1 MTTNLQDFPASD
13 EEAKL
18 AEEER
23 RRQEALASLQRR
35 FAERDELRGDVPT
48 VAGVFPQDLAPEP
61 VKPGLPDPYA
71 PASPAPP
78 VNPSSAPG
86 DAGPPALSVSP
97 QPPEP
102 TAEASV
108 NPETPTATA
117 GAEAAAALQRAQ
129 GAGGAPGVPQ
139 VGAQAPRGPNAPPL
153 AALGATGLDAGAL
166 TAGLGADPRGSAALI
181 EQIREQRLEDERNAA
196 RNEDQRRRRIRGI
209 LMGIAALGGMATIGS
224 GGSVGGALPGML
236 AAALVR
242 RPDEEERL
250 LADREREGEEA
261 AARAEREGE
270 EADRAWRRER
280 AAVEDAQWGA
290 EFGETQRTNAN
301 VDANRRQRQAI
312 AMSAEDRAAADVAR
326 DENHPVYGDTVR
338 GARQMFRV
346 FTRSLPEDVQA
357 MLAAPDVQQRIDHAS
372 PAELRELMTEYG
384 DIESSRQRGGGGSR
398 TPSSGAYS
406 SSASTG
412 GLAGAGVAP
421 AWYVAQV
428 AEGNERAPDQAT
440 AEDIQSANENWQQ
453 FTPEQRARLAA
464 SGADAG
470 AETLAITAIMRH
482 NGYEQAVGGHIPAAW
497 SAKAKGAHE
506 MRDTINGQVARG
518 LRGLDE
524 LFGQGWWQMGAGL
537 VADRF
542 GTNQNEAIARY
553 NSARAGVMSTLAQAR
568 GAGVIGEA
576 EHERFMRE
584 MPDVSTIAG
593 LIGAYQ
599 SMAQVAEEI
608 DTTAESIIRANGYRR
623 IEGAPR
629 GGRRPPRMSRA
640 SEQQNEPEQRR
651 AAAERRRQA
660 RGAPALRAG
669 YTRLIF
675 RDAQGRRARR
685 DVPNDQVEATLARM
699 PNGVTLVSRRVGVAQ

>member
-13 EEAKL
+13 DEAKL

-129 GAGGAPGVPQ
+129 GAGGAPGAPQ
-139 VGAQAPRGPNAPPL
+139 IGAQAPRGPNAPPL
-153 AALGATGLDAGAL
+153 AALGATGLDAGEL

-196 RNEDQRRRRIRGI
+196 RDEDRRRRRIRGI

-372 PAELRELMTEYG
+372 PAELRELMKEYG
-384 DIESSRQRGGGGSR
+384 DIESSRQRGGGGGR
-398 TPSSGAYS
+398 G
-406 SSASTG
+406 
-412 GLAGAGVAP
+412 GVAGMQRAARADGRHNVEGIDVVP
-421 AWYVAQV
+421 QNFRLMMRGRFENPEHADYYSQLTWSNMSQRDRDAYLRNPEMDKWREIRIPGFEQIAPGSQISNEQLNAVMADAATLSTLSTLSQR
-428 AEGNERAPDQAT
+428 AEEANAIVENMSPSERARVMLMSA
-440 AEDIQSANENWQQ
+440 AEMQNHPAALQFEDVRQQMIGTLNQLQGGGVLNDSERINWDAQLPRITSVRNLFSGSAMASLRVA
-453 FTPEQRARLAA
+453 FARARADLINRIRQRGFELSDTGEPEAA
-464 SGADAG
+464 GPVGDM
-470 AETLAITAIMRH
+470 TA
-482 NGYEQAVGGHIPAAW
+482 APAA
-497 SAKAKGAHE
+497 
-506 MRDTINGQVARG
+506 RQ
-518 LRGLDE
+518 
-524 LFGQGWWQMGAGL
+524 
-537 VADRF
+537 
-542 GTNQNEAIARY
+542 
-553 NSARAGVMSTLAQAR
+553 
-568 GAGVIGEA
+568 
-576 EHERFMRE
+576 
-584 MPDVSTIAG
+584 P
-593 LIGAYQ
+593 
-599 SMAQVAEEI
+599 
-608 DTTAESIIRANGYRR
+608 
-623 IEGAPR
+623 
-629 GGRRPPRMSRA
+629 
-640 SEQQNEPEQRR
+640 QRR
-651 AAAERRRQA
+651 RR
-660 RGAPALRAG
+660 APLRAG

-675 RDAQGRRARR
+675 RNAQGRRAHR

-699 PNGVTLVSRRVGVAQ
+699 PDGVTLVSRRQGVAQ